1 MKATMSD
8 LPVFKPHANLSDL
21 FVHIRVHKINNG
33 YIVRGNQTAFFCN
46 NIEDTSETVKNALL
60 RTDWSTKIKA
70 QSKEA

>member
-33 YIVRGNQTAFFCN
+33 YIVRGNQTAVFCE
-46 NIEDTSETVKNALL
+46 NIENTSETVKNALL
-60 RTDWSTKIKA
+60 RTDWSTKIKPQPEKA
-70 QSKEA
+70 